1 MFAKKKKEENTSVT
15 PVNMS
20 MTPSVGTEAA
30 QPAAPAQAP
39 APQATPVVQTEQAP
53 AAAPVQ
59 AAPTQPAT
67 PVEAQPVQAQPV
79 QAQVAQPAA
88 PVQAQA
94 PVQTVPAPQ
103 ENVPQNTQ
111 ARATQYGNSGNI
123 QYASGGGQA
132 PSQRGDMDRNVDY
145 SYTTKNTDKEG
156 LTPKKVVGAIIIVLF
171 LIWAFFLYSDYDSAK
186 NGQTPKYCFF
196 GESVE
201 EYDIGKITVNRGL
214 GYKVVRYETED
225 TSLLEFSAL
234 WQQNKRLEDIS
245 KQ

>member
-20 MTPSVGTEAA
+20 MTPSVGTEPA
-30 QPAAPAQAP
+30 QPAAPAP
-39 APQATPVVQTEQAP
+39 APQATPVAQPEQAP

-59 AAPTQPAT
+59 TAPTQPAAPAQT
-67 PVEAQPVQAQPV
+67 QPVQAQPV
-79 QAQVAQPAA
+79 EPAQPAQPAA
-88 PVQAQA
+88 PAQT
-94 PVQTVPAPQ
+94 PVQTVPVPQ
-103 ENVPQNTQ
+103 ETVSQTTQ

-145 SYTTKNTDKEG
+145 SYTTKNSDKEG

>member
-20 MTPSVGTEAA
+20 MTPSVGTEPA
-30 QPAAPAQAP
+30 QPAAPAP
-39 APQATPVVQTEQAP
+39 APQATPVAQPEQAP

-59 AAPTQPAT
+59 
-67 PVEAQPVQAQPV
+67 
-79 QAQVAQPAA
+79 
-88 PVQAQA
+88 
-94 PVQTVPAPQ
+94 TVPVPQ
-103 ENVPQNTQ
+103 ETVSQTTQ

-145 SYTTKNTDKEG
+145 SYTTKNSDKEG